1 MSCVSCK
8 WDANNM
14 DVLLY
19 MTQNYPYIQKNKVY
33 IFFCLD
39 IEYAVLFFSEKT
51 RLVLQ
56 WYRKITGVF

>member
-1 MSCVSCK
+1 
-8 WDANNM
+8 M

-19 MTQNYPYIQKNKVY
+19 MTQNYPYVQKNKVY

-56 WYRKITGVF
+56 